1 MFKRDHQGEALAT
14 RIDHLM
20 TAVFMADT
28 HDRLEALAR
37 HVAPDVV
44 YVSPEAIFEGAEG
57 LSDAFAPYRGEAWWE
72 TGLRRTSPVELNH
85 GYFRFTWERKER
97 GTVAMAGW
105 AFGSV
110 DETGAICRIVTFEG
124 LVPAGPD
131 GRS

>member
-37 HVAPDVV
+37 HVAPDVI
-44 YVSPEAIFEGAEG
+44 YVSPEAI
-57 LSDAFAPYRGEAWWE
+57 APYRGETWWE

-97 GTVAMAGW
+97 GTVTMAGW